1 MSTSSL
7 SAPGVFSEGHMP
19 ISALI
24 ATQYGYR
31 DNAGVK
37 AMVEFV
43 KSGGEFNAS
52 PLISVFLLE
61 DGKLYIHDG
70 HHRSMA
76 VYLSGREYLKPS
88 EYTLSPITYNALG
101 SVNFDA
107 GYVTPYD
114 PRTEMRLSD
123 FRIFKRTARQ
133 LHDDLSNPNR
143 IRDALKYINDNR
155 SLYCITHRP
164 YETIPE
170 MVSHLGL
177 LNKEGVPFPI
187 ATPSAKL

>member
-7 SAPGVFSEGHMP
+7 SSPGVFCEGHMP
-19 ISALI
+19 LRALI

-31 DNAGVK
+31 DQAGVK

-43 KSGGEFNAS
+43 KKGGEFNAS
-52 PLISVFLLE
+52 PLISLFLLD
-61 DGKLYIHDG
+61 DGRLYIHDG

-76 VYLSGREYLKPS
+76 VYLSGRDHLKPT
-88 EYTLSPITYNALG
+88 EYTLSPITYDALG
-101 SVNFDA
+101 SVNFDV

-123 FRIFKRTARQ
+123 FKIFKRIAKE
-133 LHDDLSNPNR
+133 LHDDLTNPNR
-143 IRDALKYINDNR
+143 IRDALRYINENR
-155 SLYCITHRP
+155 ALYCITHRP
-164 YETIPE
+164 YETIPD

-177 LNKEGVPFPI
+177 INKEGVSLP
-187 ATPSAKL
+187 TPKAKL